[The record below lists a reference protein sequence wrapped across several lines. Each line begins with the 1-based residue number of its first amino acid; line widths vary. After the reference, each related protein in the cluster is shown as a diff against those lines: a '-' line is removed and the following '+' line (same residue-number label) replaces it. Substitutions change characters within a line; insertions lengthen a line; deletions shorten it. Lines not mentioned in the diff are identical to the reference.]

1 MKKYLTLL
9 LAILLLFAVVSCGG
23 SKLSESELKKLAEE
37 EIYPD
42 FPGSLAVFYDSMEQL
57 EQDAVTVVHVEI
69 MEQEVIL
76 LDGFP
81 QTHSTTKIKAVLKGN
96 VTAGDEIT
104 VVEEGEGE
112 TLFMG
117 VPPMNASR
125 EYILYLKEHEGVYY
139 PCGAFQ
145 GKFVIK
151 EGYVFQQGA
160 GDTYIKAYTP
170 VTAEEFIEQYS
181 VK

>member
-1 MKKYLTLL
+1 MKKYLILL
-9 LAILLLFAVVSCGG
+9 LAAALLLVMVSCGANE
-23 SKLSESELKKLAEE
+23 LSEAELKKMAEE

-42 FPGSLAVFYDSMEQL
+42 FPGSLAEIYDSMEQL
-57 EQDAVTVVHVEI
+57 EQDAIAVVHAEVVG
-69 MEQEVIL
+69 QEVIL
-76 LDGFP
+76 LDGLP
-81 QTHSTTKIKAVLKGN
+81 QTHSRAKIKAVLKGD
-96 VTAGDEIT
+96 VSAGDEIT
-104 VVEEGEGE
+104 VVEEGDGE
-112 TLFMG
+112 EFYIA
-117 VPPMNASR
+117 VPPMKSSC
-125 EYILYLKEHEGVYY
+125 EYVLFLTDYNGNYY

-170 VTAEEFIEQYS
+170 VTAKEFIEKYT